1 MNVIKQILVGPTD
14 TPTVK
19 MIVRDSERGP
29 QGFQGER
36 GTQGP
41 QGIPGP
47 RGLDGAIQ
55 YKAGTGINITDD
67 NVIEATGEA
76 TATWG
81 GIQGNI
87 TDQTDLQNALSAKQ
101 DTLEA
106 GTGID
111 ITDNTISVT
120 NIGPT
125 VVQTTGTSTTSV
137 MSQNAVTTAL
147 AGKANTSS
155 VPVITMTTTD
165 PGEGATLAANSFI
178 AVYSA
183 SQEVEW
189 RIMF

>member
-101 DTLEA
+101 NTLTA

-111 ITDNTISVT
+111 ITDNTISAT

-183 SQEVEW
+183 S
-189 RIMF
+189 